1 MGLLCDKTAAERVQR
16 LRATDEVTNKV
27 TNDLNYCTTYEKY
40 LLNETGAGSP
50 EEDTEMEEAKD
61 TIKKELLKAETDSA
75 EAAREARKE
84 RKEQVKS
91 IQDKYKRQPENDV
104 AAGEEDGVD

>member
-1 MGLLCDKTAAERVQR
+1 MDEIAAEKAQR
-16 LRATDEVTNKV
+16 SRATDEVTNKV
-27 TNDLNYCTTYEKY
+27 TNDLSSYTTYEKF
-40 LLNETGAGSP
+40 LLAETGAGSQ

-75 EAAREARKE
+75 EAAREARE
-84 RKEQVKS
+84 EQVKS
-91 IQDKYKRQPENDV
+91 IQDKDKRHAENDV